1 MFDHVKFGVSD
12 YAASKA
18 FFLQALAPLGVT
30 LVGEG
35 EPSYGAELA
44 GSGDA
49 SLCLYQSAEK
59 PAPLQQ
65 PRAGRCLLAGG
76 AGRRRKGQRRAG
88 ATAKLPRQLLR
99 RVCDCARRTQY

>member
-59 PAPLQQ
+59 PAPL

-99 RVCDCARRTQY
+99 RVCDCARRAQY

>member
-1 MFDHVKFGVSD
+1 MPPAKRSFAGP
-12 YAASKA
+12 
-18 FFLQALAPLGVT
+18 APLGVT

-59 PAPLQQ
+59 PAPLHIAF
-65 PRAGRCLLAGG
+65 RADSREQVDAFLAGG

-99 RVCDCARRTQY
+99 RVCDCARRAQY